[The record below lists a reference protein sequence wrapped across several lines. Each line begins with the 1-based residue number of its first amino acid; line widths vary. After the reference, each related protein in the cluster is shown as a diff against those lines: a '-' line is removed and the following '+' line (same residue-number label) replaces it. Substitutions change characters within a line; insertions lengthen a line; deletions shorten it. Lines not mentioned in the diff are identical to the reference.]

1 MCLGIPGQVC
11 KTFEADGLR
20 MGEVA
25 FGEIRQRVCLEH
37 TRNAEVG
44 DYVLVHVGFALQKI
58 APAEAQRVFAFLR
71 SLGELNELGEAEAPP
86 PDVET

>member
-37 TRNAEVG
+37 TRDAEVG

-58 APAEAQRVFAFLR
+58 APAEAQRVFTFLR
-71 SLGELNELGEAEAPP
+71 ELGELNELGADGNPAPEAE
-86 PDVET
+86 T

>member
-11 KTFEADGLR
+11 KTFDADGLR

-37 TRNAEVG
+37 TRDAEVG

-58 APAEAQRVFAFLR
+58 APAEAERVFRFLR
-71 SLGELNELGEAEAPP
+71 SLGELQDLREAEDA
-86 PDVET
+86 DAEHET